1 MFAAMRIINY
11 YKYFSFFL
19 IILSISSFFIGFI
32 YGENSAGAGT
42 FDGDFQFSW
51 NNLQTFI
58 NNDLNIAIGFTSNLS
73 ESLADIP
80 FCDKETYI
88 IGIFTSGTAS
98 FGIVI

>member
-42 FDGDFQFSW
+42 FDGDFEILW
-51 NNLQTFI
+51 KNLQTFI
-58 NNDLNIAIGFTSNLS
+58 KHDLNVAIGFTSNLDAENYQS
-73 ESLADIP
+73 
-80 FCDKETYI
+80 
-88 IGIFTSGTAS
+88 SGS
-98 FGIVI
+98 GLL